1 MIIKIDTSLIA
12 RVTTSYYKLPKYLVI
27 HLGIVVKVHSEA
39 IDFPYPPN
47 ISGFRMMFLSF

>member
-12 RVTTSYYKLPKYLVI
+12 RVTTSYLLPKYLVI

-47 ISGFRMMFLSF
+47 ISGFRMMVLSF